1 MGALKDILEI
11 LEQMNRKVTAMEL
24 LDEVIKKDK
33 FASMQRLTEKQLR
46 YFLDEHNKKYGN

>member
-11 LEQMNRKVTAMEL
+11 LEQMERKVTAMEL

-33 FASMQRLTEKQLR
+33 FASMRRLSEKQLR
-46 YFLDEHNKKYGN
+46 YFLDEHNKKYSD